1 MNPGTT
7 DEGLPQNSVNA
18 IAQAPEGFLW
28 IGMLGGL
35 ARFDGTS
42 FRLIDRSD
50 GLVRHIDRILSLVV
64 SPDSAVWIG
73 TEEEGLLRYH
83 HGTFELFTATRSCRT
98 TAFSRCMWTGRVS
111 SGWAQSVGGSRG
123 WSMDSSWRPAPEA
136 HLAAKVNIRESRRT
150 VDKGLKCGCAFNN

>member
-1 MNPGTT
+1 VNQWTT

-50 GLVRHIDRILSLVV
+50 GLVRHIDRILSLAV

-83 HGTFELFTATRSCRT
+83 HGTCELFTRDEVLPDNSILALHVD
-98 TAFSRCMWTGRVS
+98 WQGVL
-111 SGWAQSVGGSRG
+111 WVGAERG
-123 WSMDSSWRPAPEA
+123 GIAR
-136 HLAAKVNIRESRRT
+136 L
-150 VDKGLKCGCAFNN
+150 VDGQ